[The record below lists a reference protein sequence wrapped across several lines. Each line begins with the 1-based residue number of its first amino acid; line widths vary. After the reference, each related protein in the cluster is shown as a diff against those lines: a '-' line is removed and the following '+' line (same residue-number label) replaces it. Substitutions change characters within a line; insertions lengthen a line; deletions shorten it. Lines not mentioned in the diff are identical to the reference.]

1 MASFR
6 CPSPASAFRTLVNCL
21 DSIASS
27 DLENPGLLD
36 RVLRVSRSQG
46 LIAPLLRGVAE
57 DEGLLSASAAASYR
71 HANGFVKIVLASSP
85 LWALRLHL
93 HNRDGTFAAA
103 EHIHDHRWPFAST
116 ILRGTLVEERFR
128 RQDKAGSGG
137 ALPSGDVNELKCDGR
152 SSDFMQCIAFRCEPE
167 DSHFKAEPVMSSAA
181 EPVVVSLFRS
191 ATLRHE
197 AGTTYHIDA
206 RELHAIVGKSEP
218 SATLVLTG
226 RPLFSSCA
234 LFSRPEVA
242 PAERTAKQRLTEA
255 EIREILLSES
265 SLLELPS

>member
-6 CPSPASAFRTLVNCL
+6 CPSPASAFRTLVSCL

-57 DEGLLSASAAASYR
+57 DEGLLSTSAAASYR

-93 HNRDGTFAAA
+93 HNRDGTFAA

-128 RQDKAGSGG
+128 RQEKAGSGG
-137 ALPSGDVNELKCDGR
+137 ALVCNGL
-152 SSDFMQCIAFRCEPE
+152 AFRYEPE
-167 DSHFKAEPVMSSAA
+167 DSHFKAEPVMSSDG
-181 EPVVVSLFRS
+181 EPLVANLFRS
-191 ATLRHE
+191 ATLHHE

-206 RELHAIVGKSEP
+206 RELHSIVGKSEP
-218 SATLVLTG
+218 STTLVLTG
-226 RPLFSSCA
+226 RPMFSSCA

-265 SLLELPS
+265 SLLELQS